1 MSMHVLVC
9 DDDKPTR
16 FVIRRLLVQRL
27 GCEVTECGVQ
37 RSRVAAQG
45 GCCSADPPDR

>member
-9 DDDKPTR
+9 DDDKTTR

-27 GCEVTECGVQ
+27 ACQVTECGDGVEALE
-37 RSRVAAQG
+37 RLAAWAMSI
-45 GCCSADPPDR
+45 C